1 MARKDCLRFAWERYD
16 TFPCRFLVKGLS
28 ETARDPGERVLEP
41 VCCFLRCVALKKAFW
56 LSLNASLTSES
67 VQGTSLSFQGV
78 DDVHGGDSLPLG
90 VLGVGDSI
98 PDHVLQEDL
107 QNSSGFFVDESRD
120 TLDTTSA
127 SQSADGWLR
136 DSLDVVS

>member
-1 MARKDCLRFAWERYD
+1 MLF
-16 TFPCRFLVKGLS
+16 F
-28 ETARDPGERVLEP
+28 
-41 VCCFLRCVALKKAFW
+41 RCVALKKAFW

>member
-1 MARKDCLRFAWERYD
+1 M
-16 TFPCRFLVKGLS
+16 
-28 ETARDPGERVLEP
+28 
-41 VCCFLRCVALKKAFW
+41 
-56 LSLNASLTSES
+56 SLNASLTSES

-107 QNSSGFFVDESRD
+107 KNSSGFFVDESRD